1 MKQLLLIFMF
11 LSSVLF
17 TAVAQDRTITGTVL
31 SGEDES
37 PLPGVNVV
45 VKGTNIG
52 SITDIDGNFSV
63 SVPSSANTLVFSYI
77 GFIGQE
83 AEIGSKSVVNVT
95 LTPDAT
101 ELSEVVVTA
110 MGITQEKAS
119 LGYGVSSIDSK
130 SLKARTQKDVAKL
143 LRGKATGVDIAQTSG
158 LAGSGT
164 NIIIRGYSSITGS
177 NQPLFVVDGIP
188 FNTNTNN
195 NGSFASGGGTASSRF
210 LDLDPQTIEDIS
222 ILKGLSATV
231 LYGEAGRNGVILVTT
246 KNGAQSNSQK
256 GFEVSFTQQVS
267 ATQVANIPDYQ
278 DTYGNGFSGDF
289 GWYYSTWGPSFDTRG
304 SNGIDENGQ
313 VRHPYDQSRY
323 NDAFPEYAGVRYDY
337 KPYES
342 VEKFF
347 DNMGISTNT
356 SVSIS
361 KNLGNGSSLSAT
373 YSYLDDQGFLP
384 DLDEKRGGGSS
395 NYQKKHNFG
404 IGGQTKL
411 DNGITLKGNFNFVNS
426 EIRKPLTNPAFGG
439 AGDGLF
445 AAVLFTPRSIDM
457 MNLEYE
463 NPLDGSNVYYRTD
476 GGIEHPLWNL
486 NNKADLENVQRFFSN
501 VELGYEFTDWLKFQ
515 YRISLDSYSQ
525 FNERKVN
532 RGSGR
537 SDNDGYYN
545 TIIAKSNWTDHV
557 ANLLYDKRFEK
568 FSFNGIVGVNYRVRK
583 FERSYLYSSNQL
595 VYNIFAHDKFVSQTG
610 ASEIEDVYTLGVYAT
625 ATVGYSDFLYL
636 TVQGRNDWTSTLES
650 ANRSIL
656 YPSASLSFLPFEAI
670 PGLRDNGV
678 VDYAKFR
685 VSYGTSAG
693 YPDPYRTRSVLGAA
707 TNQFIGPDGTQLN
720 TNSVSSRLGNADLAP
735 ELHSEL
741 EFGTEAQFFNGRVGL
756 DLSLYSKTSKDL
768 IIDLPLDPA
777 TGYTVTTVNGAEVSN
792 KGIELGMN
800 FTPIKTSSGF
810 EWNMNLNYTK
820 NVSKV
825 ESIISGVDQVI
836 IAGYTTLGNVARP
849 GEAYGAMLGTDFNRY
864 ETGELLVNAQ
874 GSYTVNSENVII
886 GNPNP
891 DFQANMSNTFTYKGF
906 SFGFQ
911 WNYIHG
917 GDIYSSTVGALMA
930 RGNTVDSDFNRFQP
944 ILLNGVL
951 SDGTPNNI
959 QTYAGDT
966 FFDAYF
972 GADKGSVFDATVLR
986 LREISLAYA
995 LPKGVLSKTPFG
1007 SASITLA
1014 GENLFYTAPNFPKG
1028 MNYDPEVLSLG
1039 VGNGRGFDFRTAPTA
1054 KRYGVTLNVTF

>member
-1 MKQLLLIFMF
+1 
-11 LSSVLF
+11 
-17 TAVAQDRTITGTVL
+17 
-31 SGEDES
+31 
-37 PLPGVNVV
+37 
-45 VKGTNIG
+45 
-52 SITDIDGNFSV
+52 
-63 SVPSSANTLVFSYI
+63 
-77 GFIGQE
+77 
-83 AEIGSKSVVNVT
+83 
-95 LTPDAT
+95 
-101 ELSEVVVTA
+101 
-110 MGITQEKAS
+110 
-119 LGYGVSSIDSK
+119 
-130 SLKARTQKDVAKL
+130 
-143 LRGKATGVDIAQTSG
+143 
-158 LAGSGT
+158 
-164 NIIIRGYSSITGS
+164 
-177 NQPLFVVDGIP
+177 
-188 FNTNTNN
+188 
-195 NGSFASGGGTASSRF
+195 
-210 LDLDPQTIEDIS
+210 
-222 ILKGLSATV
+222 
-231 LYGEAGRNGVILVTT
+231 
-246 KNGAQSNSQK
+246 
-256 GFEVSFTQQVS
+256 
-267 ATQVANIPDYQ
+267 
-278 DTYGNGFSGDF
+278 
-289 GWYYSTWGPSFDTRG
+289 
-304 SNGIDENGQ
+304 
-313 VRHPYDQSRY
+313 
-323 NDAFPEYAGVRYDY
+323 
-337 KPYES
+337 
-342 VEKFF
+342 
-347 DNMGISTNT
+347 
-356 SVSIS
+356 